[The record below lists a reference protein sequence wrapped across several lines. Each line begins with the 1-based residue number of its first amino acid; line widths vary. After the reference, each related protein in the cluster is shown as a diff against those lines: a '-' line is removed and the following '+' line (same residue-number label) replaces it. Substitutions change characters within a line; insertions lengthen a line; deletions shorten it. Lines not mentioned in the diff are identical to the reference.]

1 MNSKDLV
8 NSAVLAL
15 LALGVTGN
23 ARAAADPMEKCAGIV
38 KAGKNDCAT
47 ATSSCAGVS
56 KKDSDKDAWI
66 NLPKGTCNKI
76 VGGKVLSDAQAK
88 KADQSMKK

>member
-1 MNSKDLV
+1 MTAKELV
-8 NSAVLAL
+8 NTTVLAL
-15 LALGVTGN
+15 LALGVTGQ
-23 ARAAADPMEKCAGIV
+23 ASAAADPMEKCAGIV

-56 KKDSDKDAWI
+56 KKDGDKEAWI
-66 NLPKGTCNKI
+66 NLPKGSCDKI